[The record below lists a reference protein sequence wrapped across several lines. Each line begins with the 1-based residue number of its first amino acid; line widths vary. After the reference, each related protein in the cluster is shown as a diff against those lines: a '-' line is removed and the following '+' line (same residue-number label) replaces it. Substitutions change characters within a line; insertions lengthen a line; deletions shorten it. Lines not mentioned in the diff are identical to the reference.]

1 MKKSVLVLLVV
12 LLVLIFMVFMA
23 GYIGIFT
30 NIKIEEKEVGGYKV
44 VGKEMR
50 GSYSKVGELMM
61 DVDKQLKDI
70 GINSTKGFGIYY
82 DDPKTVPADSCR
94 SFVGNVLE
102 EKDEGRMD
110 ELALKGFKID
120 SIPFKN
126 SIVAYFPIK
135 TRLSYMIGPMKVY
148 PEFSKYINEKG
159 YKVTGSIEIY
169 NIPDKRIEFI
179 MQYDK

>member
-1 MKKSVLVLLVV
+1 MKRSMGVLVVV
-12 LLVLIFMVFMA
+12 LLVITLLLLLV
-23 GYIGIFT
+23 GYIGLFT
-30 NIKIEEKEVGGYKV
+30 TIKIEEKTVGGYKLA
-44 VGKEMR
+44 GKEFV
-50 GSYSKVGELMM
+50 GPYSKVGKLIM
-61 DVDKQLKDI
+61 DVDKKLKDI
-70 GINSTKGFGIYY
+70 GVISTKGFGIYY
-82 DDPKTVPADSCR
+82 DDPKNVPADSCR

-102 EKDEGRMD
+102 EKDQGRMD

-159 YKVTGSIEIY
+159 YKVTRSIEIY
-169 NIPDKRIEFI
+169 NIPDKQIEFI